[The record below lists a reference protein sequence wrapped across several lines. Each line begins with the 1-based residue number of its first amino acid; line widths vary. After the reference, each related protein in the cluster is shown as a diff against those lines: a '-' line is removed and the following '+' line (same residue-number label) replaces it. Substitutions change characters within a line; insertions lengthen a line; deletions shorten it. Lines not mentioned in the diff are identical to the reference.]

1 MDFSAAANS
10 EMTAADWWFTGLDQR
25 PFTVD
30 NMRRTMRVL
39 GVHVEGSNT
48 WIQLEFAEDPDTSLL
63 LHLTPWAGLQDAVNM
78 VLDAI
83 TGTISGTAAGAS
95 QCLGQCFNVTRSS
108 ARRFARRATG

>member
-1 MDFSAAANS
+1 VDFSAAANGG
-10 EMTAADWWFTGLDQR
+10 MTAADWWFTGLDQR

-30 NMRRTMRVL
+30 NLRRTMQVL
-39 GVHVEGSNT
+39 GVHVEGSHT

-83 TGTISGTAAGAS
+83 AGSVSGTAAEAS
-95 QCLGQCFNVTRSS
+95 RCLGQCFNVTRSS
-108 ARRFARRATG
+108 ARRLARQAG